1 MRYYASIEYDD
12 FNGETYEKIIFR
24 TSYKGLVESVQQA
37 LQGRGYYGVSKH
49 AYPRLFAAW
58 TVDKN
63 EKETTITN
71 KMEGEINGLF

>member
-37 LQGRGYYGVSKH
+37 LQGKGYYGVSKH
-49 AYPRLFAAW
+49 AHPRLFTAW
-58 TVDKN
+58 VIDKD
-63 EKETTITN
+63 EKETSIEN
-71 KMEGEINGLF
+71 KVRGEINGLF